1 MGYENK
7 TIERFAGY
15 DAEIN
20 TKGVFILILNILIIV
35 SITIIIG
42 ELTTLVSPLHLSP
55 FKVITSLIILFSFF
69 SILIT
74 VYTITPY
81 LNSYKKFFWLFNSIA
96 NSNKKEDEEKDIDSQ
111 IYDLEKGLKR
121 KHKGV
126 KMALLINFIQLLFLT
141 YIAYIIVF

>member
-35 SITIIIG
+35 SIIIIIG

>member
-81 LNSYKKFFWLFNSIA
+81 LNSYKKFFWFFNSIA
-96 NSNKKEDEEKDIDSQ
+96 NSNKKEEEKKDIDSQ